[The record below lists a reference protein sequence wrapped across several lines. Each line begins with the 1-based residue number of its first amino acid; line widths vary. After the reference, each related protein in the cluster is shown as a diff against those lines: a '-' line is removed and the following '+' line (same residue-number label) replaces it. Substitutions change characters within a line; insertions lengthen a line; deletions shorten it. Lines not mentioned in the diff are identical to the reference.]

1 MEREKEK
8 ERESQVE
15 IKSAIELPLIP
26 LGVVLRFRLVLRL
39 SLAAEV
45 CSLYPPP
52 SLSLG
57 AQTIYMHEVH
67 SELLPRPVAPLAQ
80 CPL

>member
-1 MEREKEK
+1 MEREK
-8 ERESQVE
+8 ERESQVG

>member
-1 MEREKEK
+1 MEREK

-39 SLAAEV
+39 SLTAEV

-52 SLSLG
+52 SLSHR
-57 AQTIYMHEVH
+57 QTIYMHEVH

>member
-1 MEREKEK
+1 MEREKET
-8 ERESQVE
+8 ESQVE

-45 CSLYPPP
+45 CSLFP
-52 SLSLG
+52 LSL
-57 AQTIYMHEVH
+57 
-67 SELLPRPVAPLAQ
+67 PLSWCTVNLYA
-80 CPL
+80 